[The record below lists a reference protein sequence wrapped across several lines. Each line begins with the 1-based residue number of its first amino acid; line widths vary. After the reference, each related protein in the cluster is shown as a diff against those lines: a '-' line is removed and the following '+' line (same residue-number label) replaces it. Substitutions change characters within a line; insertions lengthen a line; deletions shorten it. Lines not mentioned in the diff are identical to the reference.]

1 VLRLQPGD
9 LLQLFDGTGGAWTG
23 EVVAMGRQDV
33 QARALAFRTAQAL
46 PARSVTLAVG
56 MPANERM
63 DWLVEKGTELGVTR
77 LVPLVTERTV
87 VRLQGERAAKRV
99 AHWLAIAAGACEQ
112 SGRDVLP
119 TIEPIQ
125 SLPQWLGSARRDPGA
140 FQMRLSLA
148 PGARTSEDVVLAP
161 GQPVIAALGP
171 EGGWSAAEEQALAGA
186 GLEPVSLGQ
195 AVLRSETAALTVL
208 ARWADAMSSR

>member
-1 VLRLQPGD
+1 M
-9 LLQLFDGTGGAWTG
+9 TG
-23 EVVAMGRQDV
+23 V
-33 QARALAFRTAQAL
+33 QTCAL
-46 PARSVTLAVG
+46 PIL
-56 MPANERM
+56 
-63 DWLVEKGTELGVTR
+63 TR

-112 SGRDVLP
+112 SGRDMLP

-125 SLPQWLGSARRDPGA
+125 SLSQWLGSARRDPGA

-148 PGARTSEDVVLAP
+148 PGARLSEDVVLAP
-161 GQPVIAALGP
+161 GQPVMAALGP

>member
-1 VLRLQPGD
+1 
-9 LLQLFDGTGGAWTG
+9 
-23 EVVAMGRQDV
+23 
-33 QARALAFRTAQAL
+33 
-46 PARSVTLAVG
+46 
-56 MPANERM
+56 M
-63 DWLVEKGTELGVTR
+63 DWLVEKATELGVTR

-112 SGRDVLP
+112 SGRDMLP
-119 TIEPIQ
+119 VIEPIQ
-125 SLPQWLGSARRDPGA
+125 NLSQWVGSARRDPGA

-148 PGARTSEDVVLAP
+148 PGARLSEDVVLAP
-161 GQPVIAALGP
+161 GQPVMAALGP

-186 GLEPVSLGQ
+186 GFEPVSLGQ

-208 ARWADAMSSR
+208 ARWADATSSR